1 MVKTNPHYPVSLIVI
16 GAGSRGT
23 TYASYALQKPA
34 QATVVAVAEPRQYQR
49 QRFAIQ
55 HRLKPDAI
63 YSDWKEIAAKDR
75 FADAVIIATQDTLHK
90 DPAMAFM
97 DKGYDVLLEK
107 PMAPTAEECRRI
119 VESALKNKVIFAVCH
134 VLRYTDY
141 TQRLKSLLSEGVI
154 GRVINI
160 QHLEPVGY
168 WHQAHS
174 FVRGNWRKKADST
187 FMLLAKSCHDLDWIR
202 YIMGAEC
209 TRVSSF
215 GGLVHFREQERPAG
229 AAECCTDCA
238 LESSCPYSAPKIYL
252 GRVSN
257 GETGWP
263 VDVIT
268 DDVTEEG
275 VLQALQQGPYG
286 RCVYACDNDVVDH
299 QVVNL
304 EFANSCT
311 ASFTMTAFTEATHRR
326 TRLFGTHG
334 EIEGNGAE
342 IDIFDFRRDEHSV
355 IDVST
360 SDATILGGHG
370 GGDAR
375 LIESFVRAVGERN
388 SSLILSGP
396 KETLE
401 THMMVFAAEQSRI
414 ENRVVGIA
422 ELTGHSGHFEEKN

>member
-1 MVKTNPHYPVSLIVI
+1 
-16 GAGSRGT
+16 
-23 TYASYALQKPA
+23 
-34 QATVVAVAEPRQYQR
+34 
-49 QRFAIQ
+49 
-55 HRLKPDAI
+55 
-63 YSDWKEIAAKDR
+63 
-75 FADAVIIATQDTLHK
+75 
-90 DPAMAFM
+90 
-97 DKGYDVLLEK
+97 
-107 PMAPTAEECRRI
+107 MAPTADECRRI

-141 TQRLKSLLSEGVI
+141 TQKLKSLLSEGAI

-174 FVRGNWRKKADST
+174 FVRGNWRKQADST

-209 TRVSSF
+209 TRISSF
-215 GGLVHFREQERPAG
+215 GSLVHFREQQRPEG
-229 AAECCTDCA
+229 AAERCLDCTI
-238 LESSCPYSAPKIYL
+238 ESTCPYSAKKIYH
-252 GRVSN
+252 GRVLN

-304 EFANSCT
+304 EFADSCT

-334 EIEGNGAE
+334 EIEANGAE
-342 IDIFDFRRDEHSV
+342 IDIFDFHRDEHSV
-355 IDVST
+355 IDVSA

-388 SSLILSGP
+388 SDLVLSGP

-414 ENRVVGIA
+414 ENRVVSIA
-422 ELTGHSGHFEEKN
+422 ELTESYENFDQNI